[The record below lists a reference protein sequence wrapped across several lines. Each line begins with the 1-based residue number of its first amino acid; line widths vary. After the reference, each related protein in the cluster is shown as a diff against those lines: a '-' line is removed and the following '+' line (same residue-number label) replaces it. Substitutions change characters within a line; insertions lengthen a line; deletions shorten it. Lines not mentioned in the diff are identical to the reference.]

1 MSIGK
6 FRSFLYGL
14 ARLLGDVTAIK
25 RGKIGERIGRR
36 VTGRLFGRIMGAIFR
51 RK

>member
-14 ARLLGDVTAIK
+14 AKFLGDVNAVK
-25 RGKIGERIGRR
+25 RGKVGERIGRR
-36 VTGRLFGRIMGAIFR
+36 VVGKVTGRLMGKLF
-51 RK
+51 K